1 MSTYILKRK
10 PIADLKIDYAKE
22 LNAEQRAVVENGD
35 GHVLVL
41 AGAGSGKTRTI
52 VYRVAWLLEHG
63 VPPDRILL
71 VTFTNKAA
79 REMLTRVQE
88 LLGNVPTPIWGGTFH
103 HVANRILRKYAT
115 KVGRTSSFSILDQE
129 DSRSLIAACVAD
141 LDIDTTQKRFPASG
155 IVQNMI
161 SFSRN
166 TRRDL
171 AEVVHERL
179 PNFSHMAEQVQAV
192 AKRYAARKEKQ
203 NLVDFDDLLEL
214 MLRLLTEH
222 GDVRERLQEQFQFV
236 LVDEF
241 QDTNSLQ
248 GDLVRHLA
256 SKHGNLLVVGDDAQ
270 SIYAFRGA
278 MIQNILQ
285 FPKDFQDAKKFRLQT
300 NYRSIPEILAVANAV
315 IANNIE
321 QFPKELAP
329 ARPRG
334 AKPQLVPCRDD
345 GQEAA
350 YIAQRVLELQESG
363 LALADI
369 AVLVRAISH
378 TQALE
383 FELAQRDIPY
393 IVRGG
398 LRFFERAHIKDVVA
412 HLKLIANPQDEV
424 AWLRALGLQVGVGPK
439 TAGNLFQK
447 LPGVVDAKSLAT
459 ADLVALADKRGV
471 KGVETFQKLLRALLA
486 AAVTDPKKSEPS
498 FHPQDLIRIIATSDY
513 VDYLRTQYQDAD
525 ERLQDLEQLA
535 LFAGKYTSLDSFL
548 TDVSLQEA
556 FSAGAATNGEN
567 ADSIVLSTIHQA
579 KGLEWEA
586 VFVPRLLE
594 GGFPNARAVD
604 EANGIEEERRLFY
617 VAVTRAKTHLML
629 TYPLVINPTG
639 SMLLTRPSRF
649 IDEVPSRLVERVDV
663 QEEQATGDWDGTD
676 RIINI

>member
-1 MSTYILKRK
+1 
-10 PIADLKIDYAKE
+10 
-22 LNAEQRAVVENGD
+22 
-35 GHVLVL
+35 
-41 AGAGSGKTRTI
+41 
-52 VYRVAWLLEHG
+52 
-63 VPPDRILL
+63 
-71 VTFTNKAA
+71 
-79 REMLTRVQE
+79 
-88 LLGNVPTPIWGGTFH
+88 
-103 HVANRILRKYAT
+103 
-115 KVGRTSSFSILDQE
+115 
-129 DSRSLIAACVAD
+129 
-141 LDIDTTQKRFPASG
+141 
-155 IVQNMI
+155 MI

-222 GDVRERLQEQFQFV
+222 ADVCERLQEQFQYV

-285 FPKDFQDAKKFRLQT
+285 FPKDFSDAKKFRLQT
-300 NYRSIPEILAVANAV
+300 NYRSTPEILAVANAV

-329 ARPRG
+329 ARSSG
-334 AKPQLVPCRDD
+334 AKPAVVPCRDD

-447 LPGVVDAKSLAT
+447 LSGVVDAKSLAA
-459 ADLVALADKRGV
+459 ADLIALADKRGA
-471 KGVETFQKLLRALLA
+471 KGVASFQKLLRALLA
-486 AAVTDPKKSEPS
+486 ASVVDPKKSEPS
-498 FHPQDLIRIIATSDY
+498 FHPQDLIRIVATSDY

-556 FSAGAATNGEN
+556 FSAGAATNGED

-617 VAVTRAKTHLML
+617 VAVTRAKTHLTL

-649 IDEVPSRLVERVDV
+649 LDEVPSKLVERVDV
-663 QEEQATGDWDGTD
+663 QESQASGDWDGED

>member
-10 PIADLKIDYAKE
+10 PITDLKIAYATE
-22 LNAEQRAVVENGD
+22 LNAEQLAVVENGD

-103 HVANRILRKYAT
+103 HVANRILRKYAS

-141 LDIDTTQKRFPASG
+141 LDIDTTQKRFPAPG

-171 AEVVHERL
+171 SEVVQERL
-179 PNFSHMAEQVQAV
+179 PNFSHVAEQVQAV
-192 AKRYAARKEKQ
+192 AKRYASRKEKQ

-222 GDVRERLQEQFQFV
+222 ADVRERLQEQFQYV

-285 FPKDFQDAKKFRLQT
+285 FPKDFKDAKKFRLQT
-300 NYRSIPEILAVANAV
+300 NYRSTPEILAVANAV

-334 AKPQLVPCRDD
+334 EKPAVVPCRDD

-439 TAGNLFQK
+439 TAGNLFQR
-447 LPGVVDAKSLAT
+447 LQGITDTQALAT
-459 ADLVALADKRGV
+459 ADLVALSDKRGL
-471 KGVETFQKLLRALLA
+471 KGVEVFQKLLRTLLA
-486 AAVTDPKKSEPS
+486 AAVIDPKKSEKT

-525 ERLQDLEQLA
+525 ERLQDL
-535 LFAGKYTSLDSFL
+535 
-548 TDVSLQEA
+548 
-556 FSAGAATNGEN
+556 
-567 ADSIVLSTIHQA
+567 
-579 KGLEWEA
+579 
-586 VFVPRLLE
+586 
-594 GGFPNARAVD
+594 
-604 EANGIEEERRLFY
+604 
-617 VAVTRAKTHLML
+617 
-629 TYPLVINPTG
+629 
-639 SMLLTRPSRF
+639 
-649 IDEVPSRLVERVDV
+649 
-663 QEEQATGDWDGTD
+663 
-676 RIINI
+676 

>member
-1 MSTYILKRK
+1 
-10 PIADLKIDYAKE
+10 
-22 LNAEQRAVVENGD
+22 
-35 GHVLVL
+35 
-41 AGAGSGKTRTI
+41 
-52 VYRVAWLLEHG
+52 
-63 VPPDRILL
+63 
-71 VTFTNKAA
+71 
-79 REMLTRVQE
+79 
-88 LLGNVPTPIWGGTFH
+88 
-103 HVANRILRKYAT
+103 
-115 KVGRTSSFSILDQE
+115 
-129 DSRSLIAACVAD
+129 
-141 LDIDTTQKRFPASG
+141 
-155 IVQNMI
+155 MI

-171 AEVVHERL
+171 AEVMHERL

-192 AKRYAARKEKQ
+192 AKRYASRKEKQ

-222 GDVRERLQEQFQFV
+222 ADVRERLQEQFQYV

-285 FPKDFQDAKKFRLQT
+285 FPKDFKDAKKFRLQT
-300 NYRSIPEILAVANAV
+300 NYRFTPEILAVANAV

-329 ARPRG
+329 ARPSG
-334 AKPQLVPCRDD
+334 EKPAVVPCRDD

-363 LALADI
+363 LSLNDI

-424 AWLRALGLQVGVGPK
+424 AWLRALGLQVGVGRRPREIFFN
-439 TAGNLFQK
+439 GC
-447 LPGVVDAKSLAT
+447 
-459 ADLVALADKRGV
+459 
-471 KGVETFQKLLRALLA
+471 RALPIHKHSQPQTLLHCQTSA
-486 AAVTDPKKSEPS
+486 A
-498 FHPQDLIRIIATSDY
+498 
-513 VDYLRTQYQDAD
+513 
-525 ERLQDLEQLA
+525 
-535 LFAGKYTSLDSFL
+535 
-548 TDVSLQEA
+548 
-556 FSAGAATNGEN
+556 
-567 ADSIVLSTIHQA
+567 
-579 KGLEWEA
+579 
-586 VFVPRLLE
+586 
-594 GGFPNARAVD
+594 
-604 EANGIEEERRLFY
+604 
-617 VAVTRAKTHLML
+617 
-629 TYPLVINPTG
+629 
-639 SMLLTRPSRF
+639 
-649 IDEVPSRLVERVDV
+649 
-663 QEEQATGDWDGTD
+663 
-676 RIINI
+676 